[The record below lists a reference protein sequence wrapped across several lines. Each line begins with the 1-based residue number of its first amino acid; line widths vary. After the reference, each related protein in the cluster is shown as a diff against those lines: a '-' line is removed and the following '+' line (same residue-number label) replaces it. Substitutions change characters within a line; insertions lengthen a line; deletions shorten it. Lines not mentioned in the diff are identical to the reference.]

1 MDINTIDFNNEEFI
15 KKEPNKNNYK
25 IDKMTILLILILFTF
40 YDKLSF
46 VIWDIGKSLIY
57 IVLFLF
63 GLYYLN
69 KPFADNIK
77 NIIYEIIN
85 IGSNNFIK
93 DTASSVSKSISSMI
107 KSSSIPANTPKNYN
121 INYELDT
128 NRNINNDSSTTTNRT
143 LSNNNV
149 NNIRKL
155 DRY

>member
-1 MDINTIDFNNEEFI
+1 M
-15 KKEPNKNNYK
+15 KNL
-25 IDKMTILLILILFTF
+25 TLLILILFTF

-46 VIWDIGKSLIY
+46 IIWDIGKSLIY
-57 IVLFLF
+57 IVIFLF
-63 GLYYLN
+63 GLSYLN

-85 IGSNNFIK
+85 IGSNDFIK
-93 DTASSVSKSISSMI
+93 DTASSLSKNISNLI
-107 KSSSIPANTPKNYN
+107 NSSKIISPINDNSVHPNTVNN
-121 INYELDT
+121 D
-128 NRNINNDSSTTTNRT
+128 RNINNDSSTSNNRT

>member
-63 GLYYLN
+63 GLSYLN

>member
-1 MDINTIDFNNEEFI
+1 MDNTQDSN
-15 KKEPNKNNYK
+15 NKNNYK
-25 IDKMTILLILILFTF
+25 LDKMTILLILILITF

-46 VIWDIGKSLIY
+46 IIWDIGKSLIY

-63 GLYYLN
+63 GLSYLN
-69 KPFADNIK
+69 KPFADTIK

-93 DTASSVSKSISSMI
+93 DTASSVSNGISKLI
-107 KSSSIPANTPKNYN
+107 NNTIPQKILKEENT
-121 INYELDT
+121 NYEFNN
-128 NRNINNDSSTTTNRT
+128 NRNLNNNSITTNRT

-149 NNIRKL
+149 NTIRKL

>member
-1 MDINTIDFNNEEFI
+1 MDNNTQDSI
-15 KKEPNKNNYK
+15 NKNNYK
-25 IDKMTILLILILFTF
+25 LDKMTILLILILITF

-46 VIWDIGKSLIY
+46 IIWDIGKSLIY

-63 GLYYLN
+63 GLSYLN
-69 KPFADNIK
+69 KPFADTIK

-93 DTASSVSKSISSMI
+93 DTASTVSKGIGTLVKPLYN
-107 KSSSIPANTPKNYN
+107 KSKIVDESNKNYT
-121 INYELDT
+121 INNEIDN
-128 NRNINNDSSTTTNRT
+128 NRNLNNNSITTNRS
-143 LSNNNV
+143 LSNNNS